1 MRTTPWIE
9 RGRKLAAR
17 RRSPA
22 GEYRTPNSAFGHG
35 WSSSTFLRSRAN
47 SPLCLFPPL
56 FSLTQFFLFDFFQA
70 FYLSLAFSWFIF
82 ICLFI
87 LWLATSFFKML
98 LVYLLLFFTFYFF
111 IIPIFSYLFLSF
123 FSSPFR
129 PLLRPSQ
136 SFVFSF
142 RQSLSRT
149 ILLHFSAYRNFQ
161 LSLDLNVG
169 CEATWLFIV
178 DIKM

>member
-98 LVYLLLFFTFYFF
+98 LVYLLLFFYILFFYYPNFFLPVSFLLFISFSPSSSSISIIRILFPSISIVHYTVAFFGLSEFPVISRPQCGVWSNLTFYCW
-111 IIPIFSYLFLSF
+111 Y
-123 FSSPFR
+123 
-129 PLLRPSQ
+129 
-136 SFVFSF
+136 
-142 RQSLSRT
+142 
-149 ILLHFSAYRNFQ
+149 
-161 LSLDLNVG
+161 
-169 CEATWLFIV
+169 
-178 DIKM
+178 